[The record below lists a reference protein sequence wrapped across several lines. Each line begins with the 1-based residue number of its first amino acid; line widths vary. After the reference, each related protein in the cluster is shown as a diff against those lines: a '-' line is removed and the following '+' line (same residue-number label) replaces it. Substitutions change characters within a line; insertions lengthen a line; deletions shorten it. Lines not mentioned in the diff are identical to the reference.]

1 MKRLE
6 ILCLVILIFLILYLI
21 QWVFHRTSPWK
32 PPLFRGVE
40 ETEDFS

>member
-21 QWVFHRTSPWK
+21 QWVFHGFPTAH
-32 PPLFRGVE
+32 
-40 ETEDFS
+40 